1 MQLRSLI
8 RNIIKEVLDSKHQK
22 YIKLKS
28 EQPILVYRGIHE
40 SGKNFY
46 KGDKPLPFTY
56 YSLNKEK
63 AQYYGNVSEY
73 IFQGKVFFGSGLF
86 DKFGTHSNIED
97 KHVIDTLASEGYKAA
112 LIKGDEL
119 VVFDKNSIKPV

>member
-1 MQLRSLI
+1 MQLRSSI
-8 RNIIKEVLDSKHQK
+8 RNIIKEILDSKHQK

-40 SGKNFY
+40 IGKNFY

-63 AQYYGNVSEY
+63 SQYYGNVSEY

-97 KHVIDTLASEGYKAA
+97 KHVIDTLTSEG
-112 LIKGDEL
+112 
-119 VVFDKNSIKPV
+119 

>member
-8 RNIIKEVLDSKHQK
+8 RNIIKEVSDSKHQK
-22 YIKLKS
+22 YIKLKY

-46 KGDKPLPFTY
+46 KRDKPLPFTY

-63 AQYYGNVSEY
+63 A
-73 IFQGKVFFGSGLF
+73 
-86 DKFGTHSNIED
+86 
-97 KHVIDTLASEGYKAA
+97 
-112 LIKGDEL
+112 
-119 VVFDKNSIKPV
+119 